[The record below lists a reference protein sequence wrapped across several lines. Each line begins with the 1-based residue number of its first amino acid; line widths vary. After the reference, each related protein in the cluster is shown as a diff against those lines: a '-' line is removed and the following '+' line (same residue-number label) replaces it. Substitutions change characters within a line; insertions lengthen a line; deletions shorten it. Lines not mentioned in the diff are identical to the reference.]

1 MRLPADIVAQL
12 RGRFEGQR
20 VCVTGGAGFIGGH
33 VLDALLSL
41 GASVV
46 VVDDLAT
53 STAEHVAS
61 LIDLEPDRVRFIHGS
76 ILDPSALGE
85 AIAGCAHV
93 IHLAALGSV
102 PRSIKHPERTIE
114 VNTTG
119 TVRVLAAARAAGV
132 SRVVVA
138 SSSSVYGDSETL
150 PKHERMPTQPLSPYA
165 ASKASA
171 ETFACAWSRAFGLST
186 VCLRFFNVFGPR
198 QADEAEYAAVVPA
211 FAKAFL
217 DGTAPTI
224 FGDGEQSRDFTY
236 VDNAVLAVLRAAASP
251 TPLAGE
257 AINIAAGEQLTIN
270 DLATRMAELLGASA
284 TAPRHVE
291 ARPGDVRHSRASLER
306 AGELIGYAPL
316 VTTADGLAET
326 CTWFAERYNGASASR
341 A

>member
-1 MRLPADIVAQL
+1 MRLPAEVVAQL

-33 VLDALLSL
+33 LLDALLSL

-46 VVDDLAT
+46 VIDDLAT
-53 STAEHVAS
+53 STAEHLAS

-76 ILDPSALGE
+76 ILEPAALAE
-85 AIAGCAHV
+85 AVAGCSCV
-93 IHLAALGSV
+93 MHLAALGSV
-102 PRSIKHPERTIE
+102 PRSIKQPERTIA

-119 TVRVLAAARAAGV
+119 TVRVLAAARAADV
-132 SRVVVA
+132 SRVVLA

-198 QADEAEYAAVVPA
+198 QSADSEYAAVIPA
-211 FAKAFL
+211 FAKAIL
-217 DGTAPTI
+217 DGTAPMI

-257 AINIAAGEQLTIN
+257 VINVAAGEQLTIN
-270 DLATRMAELLGASA
+270 DLATRMAELLGAASL
-284 TAPRHVE
+284 APKHVE
-291 ARPGDVRHSRASLER
+291 ARAGDVKHSRASLER
-306 AGELIGYAPL
+306 AGELIGYAPI
-316 VTTADGLAET
+316 VSTSDGLAET
-326 CTWFAERYNGASASR
+326 CKWFADRAGAPASSA
-341 A
+341 

>member
-1 MRLPADIVAQL
+1 MRLPAEIVAQL

-46 VVDDLAT
+46 VIDDLAT

-76 ILDPSALGE
+76 ILEPSALSE
-85 AIAGCAHV
+85 AVAGCSHV

-102 PRSIKHPERTIE
+102 PRSIKQPERTIA

-119 TVRVLAAARAAGV
+119 TVRVLAAARAADV
-132 SRVVVA
+132 SRVVLA
-138 SSSSVYGDSETL
+138 SSSSVYGESETL

-186 VCLRFFNVFGPR
+186 ACLRFFNVFGPR
-198 QADEAEYAAVVPA
+198 QSAEAEYAAVIPA
-211 FAKAFL
+211 FAKAIL
-217 DGTAPTI
+217 DGNAPTI

-236 VDNAVLAVLRAAASP
+236 VDNAVLGVLRAAATP
-251 TPLAGE
+251 TPLVGE
-257 AINIAAGEQLTIN
+257 PLNIAAGEQLTVN
-270 DLATRMAELLGASA
+270 DLAKHMAELLGVPAL
-284 TAPRHVE
+284 TPTHVD
-291 ARPGDVRHSRASLER
+291 ARPGDVKHSKASLER
-306 AGELIGYAPL
+306 AGELIGYVPITS
-316 VTTADGLAET
+316 TTDGLAET
-326 CTWFAERYNGASASR
+326 CTYFAERYNGAGAGSA
-341 A
+341 